1 MKNKKIT
8 ESAPHEINDNFVV
21 KSSHTTV
28 STKKSSIHKRTL
40 FYIAWRNMTSKKLR
54 SFLTISGIAVGI
66 GSIAF
71 LISFGL
77 GLQLLVTKNVI
88 GDKSIKSIE
97 VSSPNSKIIKLDAKA
112 VNKIRLFSHIE
123 KLGVE
128 YSFPASVGL
137 KGGGI
142 DSVIYGID
150 TTYQSLTS
158 LNLQEGRLLNEKD
171 NKVVLISDSA
181 LRSIGITD
189 SKKAIGQKLDVIVPL
204 QYINEKS
211 AELKDSYKIVGVID
225 SGKNNEIFVP
235 SAVFDVAGVPTY
247 KQLKVA
253 VDDTKNI
260 PTVRKQIESS
270 GFQTSSPIDTLD
282 QINQLF
288 KFFNIVL
295 AGFGAIGIIVA
306 ILGMFNTLTISLLER
321 TKEIGLMIT
330 LGGRKKDMRRLF
342 MIEAVLLSVIGAV
355 TGIVSALI
363 GSRIIN
369 TLINKNAEQRVSEN
383 FEVFST
389 PFWLLVVLT
398 IFMIVVGL
406 AVAYFPAR
414 RAQRISPIEAL
425 RRE

>member
-1 MKNKKIT
+1 MSKKRP
-8 ESAPHEINDNFVV
+8 A
-21 KSSHTTV
+21 
-28 STKKSSIHKRTL
+28 IHKRTL

-54 SFLTISGIAVGI
+54 SFLTISGIVVGI

-112 VNKIRLFSHIE
+112 VNKIKLFGHIE

-150 TTYQSLTS
+150 TTYQSLTT
-158 LNLQEGRLLNEKD
+158 LNLQEGRLLKEDD
-171 NKVVLISDSA
+171 NKVALVSNSA

-189 SKKAIGQKLDVIVPL
+189 NKKAIGQKLDVIVPL

-211 AELKDSYKIVGVID
+211 SELKDTYVIVGVID

-247 KQLKVA
+247 KQVKVT

-260 PTVRKQIESS
+260 SGVRKQIESS

-342 MIEAVLLSVIGAV
+342 MIEAVMLSIIGAT
-355 TGIVSALI
+355 TGIAFAFI
-363 GSRIIN
+363 GSRIVN
-369 TLINKNAEQRVSEN
+369 MLINKNAQQRVSER
-383 FEVFST
+383 FEVFSM
-389 PFWLLVVLT
+389 PFWLVISLT
-398 IFMIVVGL
+398 LFMIIVGL

-414 RAQRISPIEAL
+414 RAQRISPIDAL

>member
-1 MKNKKIT
+1 MPKKRPVIHRRTVFYMAWKNL
-8 ESAPHEINDNFVV
+8 S
-21 KSSHTTV
+21 
-28 STKKSSIHKRTL
+28 
-40 FYIAWRNMTSKKLR
+40 SKKLR
-54 SFLTISGIAVGI
+54 SFLTISGIVVGI

-77 GLQLLVTKNVI
+77 GLQELVTKNVI

-97 VSSPNSKIIKLDAKA
+97 ITSPNSKIIKLDTGAA
-112 VNKIRLFSHIE
+112 NKIRTFGHIE

-150 TTYQSLTS
+150 GNFQDLTTLD
-158 LNLQEGRLLNEKD
+158 LVEGRLLKPND
-171 NKVVLISDSA
+171 TKVALVSDSA

-189 SKKAIGQKLDVIVPL
+189 RKKAIGQKLDVIVPL
-204 QYINEKS
+204 QYVNEKS
-211 AELKDSYKIVGVID
+211 TEMRDSFKIIGVID

-235 SAVFDVAGVPTY
+235 SGIFDVAGVPSY
-247 KQLKVA
+247 KQIKVT
-253 VDDTKNI
+253 VDTTKNI

-295 AGFGAIGIIVA
+295 AGFGGIGIIVA

-330 LGGRKKDMRRLF
+330 LGGRKRDMRRLF
-342 MIEAVLLSVIGAV
+342 MIEAVLLSI
-355 TGIVSALI
+355 I
-363 GSRIIN
+363 GSSVGITGAYLLSRIVN
-369 TLINKNAEQRVSEN
+369 VLINRNAAQRVSEK
-383 FEVFST
+383 FEIFSM
-389 PFWLLVVLT
+389 PFWLVVSLT
-398 IFMIVVGL
+398 GFMIIVGL
-406 AVAYFPAR
+406 IVAYFPAR
-414 RAQRISPIEAL
+414 RAQRISPIDAL

>member
-1 MKNKKIT
+1 MEDNIMPKKRPVIHRRTVFYMAWKNL
-8 ESAPHEINDNFVV
+8 S
-21 KSSHTTV
+21 
-28 STKKSSIHKRTL
+28 
-40 FYIAWRNMTSKKLR
+40 SKKLR
-54 SFLTISGIAVGI
+54 SFLTISGIVVGI

-77 GLQLLVTKNVI
+77 GLQELVTKNVI

-97 VSSPNSKIIKLDAKA
+97 ITSPNSKIIKLDTGAA
-112 VNKIRLFSHIE
+112 NKIRTFGHIE

-150 TTYQSLTS
+150 GNFQDLTTLD
-158 LNLQEGRLLNEKD
+158 LVEGRLLKPND
-171 NKVVLISDSA
+171 TKVALVSDSA

-189 SKKAIGQKLDVIVPL
+189 RKKAIGQKLDVIVPL
-204 QYINEKS
+204 QYVNEKS
-211 AELKDSYKIVGVID
+211 TEMRDSFKIIGVID

-235 SAVFDVAGVPTY
+235 SGIFDVAGVPSY
-247 KQLKVA
+247 KQIKVT
-253 VDDTKNI
+253 VDTTKNI

-295 AGFGAIGIIVA
+295 AGFGGIGIIVA

-330 LGGRKKDMRRLF
+330 LGGRKRDMRRLF
-342 MIEAVLLSVIGAV
+342 MIEAVLLSI
-355 TGIVSALI
+355 I
-363 GSRIIN
+363 GSSVGITGAYLLSRIVN
-369 TLINKNAEQRVSEN
+369 VLINRNAAQRVSEK
-383 FEVFST
+383 FEIFSM
-389 PFWLLVVLT
+389 PFWLVVSLT
-398 IFMIVVGL
+398 GFMIIVGL
-406 AVAYFPAR
+406 IVAYFPAR
-414 RAQRISPIEAL
+414 RAQRISPIDAL